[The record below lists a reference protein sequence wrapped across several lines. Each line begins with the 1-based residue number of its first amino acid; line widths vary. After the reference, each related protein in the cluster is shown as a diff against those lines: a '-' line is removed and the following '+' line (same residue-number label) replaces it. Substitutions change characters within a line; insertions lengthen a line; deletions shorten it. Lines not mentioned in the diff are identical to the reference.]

1 MKSRTQSL
9 TVIGALTLVLA
20 FCGTDSARAAESGE
34 PTEANITRATASLLE
49 RLQFS
54 WRPLDERLSSEFLH
68 RYVEAVDGA
77 HLLFPQ
83 SDLDDFSSFHPMT
96 RGQFQRSIESQ
107 LGHLPRF
114 DIGAFLVARH
124 LSCRVRGPLPII
136 HGRVT
141 PHSARTVA
149 RIIFRARQTFASV
162 NASGY
167 YPIRRGWLS

>member
-20 FCGTDSARAAESGE
+20 FCGAGSARAAESGE

-54 WRPLDERLSSEFLH
+54 RRPLDERLSSEFLD
-68 RYVEAVDGA
+68 RYLKALDRA
-77 HLLFPQ
+77 HLLFLQ

-96 RGQFQRSIESQ
+96 KGQFQRSIESQ
-107 LGHLPRF
+107 LGHLPSS
-114 DIGAFLVARH
+114 DGGAFLVARR
-124 LSCRVRGPLPII
+124 LICRIRGPFRII

-141 PHSARTVA
+141 PHSARMVA
-149 RIIFRARQTFASV
+149 RIIFARQTFASV
-162 NASGY
+162 NAAGY
-167 YPIRRGWLS
+167 CLIRRGWLS